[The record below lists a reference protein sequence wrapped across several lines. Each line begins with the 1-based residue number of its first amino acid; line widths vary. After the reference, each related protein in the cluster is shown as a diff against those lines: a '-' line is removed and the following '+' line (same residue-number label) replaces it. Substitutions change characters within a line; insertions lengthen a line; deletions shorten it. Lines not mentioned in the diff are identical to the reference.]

1 VTRQSE
7 TLACFALFRSLEPEL
22 IHRLDSQCIWRRA
35 RTDEWVLDYEEE
47 SFDLFFVAF
56 GRLRVTI
63 RPISGGEII
72 LRDTLDGEFF
82 GELAALDGRP
92 RSAGVL
98 AMTDSVIARMPPR
111 VFRDAVHC
119 NPDVCDQLLALLTS
133 KVRILSSRVTEFST
147 FDVRHRI
154 YSELLRLAHTQPGG
168 DEMKIAPPPTHAEIT
183 ARVSTHREAVTR
195 ELKNLERAGLIAR
208 RRGAIVLVKPSE
220 LSARIER
227 AFPALD

>member
-1 VTRQSE
+1 MMRQSE
-7 TLACFALFRSLEPEL
+7 TLARFALFRSLKPEL
-22 IHRLDSQCIWRRA
+22 IHQLDTQCIWKRA
-35 RTDEWVLDYEEE
+35 RANEWVLDYKDD
-47 SFDLFFVAF
+47 SVDLFFVAY

-72 LRDTLDGEFF
+72 LRDISDGEFF

-98 AMTDSVIARMPPR
+98 ALTDSVIARMTPS
-111 VFRDAVHC
+111 VFRDAVHRY
-119 NPDVCDQLLALLTS
+119 PDVCDQLLALLTS
-133 KVRILSSRVTEFST
+133 QVRMLAGRVTEFST

-154 YSELLRLAHTQPGG
+154 YSELLRLAHGQPGVA
-168 DEMKIAPPPTHAEIT
+168 EVKIAPPPTHAEIA

-195 ELKNLERAGLIAR
+195 ELKSLERAGLIER
-208 RRGAIVLVKPSE
+208 RRGAIVLLKPSE

-227 AFPALD
+227 AFPAM